1 MSTRT
6 PNHGFYKPSLSDFAN
21 IEDMNENWDK
31 LDEEL
36 SGKPNTVILTV
47 DGWTLGD
54 DGRYYQTVNVADVAV
69 NTKIILVDVDLST
82 NNTDEK
88 ISYLEAWQTVS
99 ANEVTQGEG
108 TLTFY
113 AWEIPVVNVPVNV
126 GVL

>member
-6 PNHGFYKPSLSDFAN
+6 PKLGLYKSSLSDFAN
-21 IEDMNENWDK
+21 IENMNENWDK
-31 LDEEL
+31 IDDKL
-36 SGKPNTVILTV
+36 SGTSNSIVLTTG
-47 DGWTLGD
+47 GWTLGD
-54 DGRYYQTVNVADVAV
+54 DGRYHQTVDVESVTA
-69 NTKIILVDVDLST
+69 NTEIILVDVDLST

-113 AWEIPVVNVPVNV
+113 TWELPTVNVPVNV